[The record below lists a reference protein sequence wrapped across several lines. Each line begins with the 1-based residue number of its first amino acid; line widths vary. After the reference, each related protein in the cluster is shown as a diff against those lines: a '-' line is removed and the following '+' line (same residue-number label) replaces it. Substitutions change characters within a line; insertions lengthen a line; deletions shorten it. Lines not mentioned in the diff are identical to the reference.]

1 MMYKKLFMMKKN
13 KKDLKSLFYFTKV
26 PIFSSNITFFRF
38 PFLNKKITTNNVK
51 TSATGTVIHTPL
63 IPMNCGKMLIPNK
76 MKIIPRQTAT
86 IIDDSASPIDVKYPE
101 NKMFNPLKKNVK
113 A

>member
-1 MMYKKLFMMKKN
+1 MNN
-13 KKDLKSLFYFTKV
+13 KKPRRLKSTRFLITKLLL
-26 PIFSSNITFFRF
+26 TQELFFRF